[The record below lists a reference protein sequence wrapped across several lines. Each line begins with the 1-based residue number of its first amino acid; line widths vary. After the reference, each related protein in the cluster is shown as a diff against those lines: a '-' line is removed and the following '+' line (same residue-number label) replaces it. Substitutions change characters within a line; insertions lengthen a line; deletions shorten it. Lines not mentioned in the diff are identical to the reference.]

1 MMECLRE
8 ACAVSLAS
16 APHIGVATLADSI
29 SSLSVDEKRAEVFII
44 IKVLDC
50 FLGALNLLTIL

>member
-1 MMECLRE
+1 MDCLWE
-8 ACAVSLAS
+8 ACTMSLAS
-16 APHIGVATLADSI
+16 APHLGVATLADSI

-50 FLGALNLLTIL
+50 FLGVLNLLTIL